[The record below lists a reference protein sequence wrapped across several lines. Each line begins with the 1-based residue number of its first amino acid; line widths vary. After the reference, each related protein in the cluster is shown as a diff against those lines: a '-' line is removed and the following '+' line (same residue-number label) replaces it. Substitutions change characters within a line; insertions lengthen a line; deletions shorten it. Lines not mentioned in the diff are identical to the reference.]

1 MKLIPALLIM
11 MASFLSSGWANE
23 LAVGAKLPPVTATDQ
38 DGKPVDLAAE
48 TAKGWTV
55 FFFYPRASTPGCTAQ
70 ACSLR
75 DAHAD
80 LLAKGIKVFGVST
93 DKPESQAKFKS
104 EQKLPYTLLADPDQ
118 KVIQAFGVPVLLG
131 AAKRQAYLLKDG
143 VVVWRDTSA
152 STKTQAADVLK
163 AWETLQTPPAS

>member
-1 MKLIPALLIM
+1 MKAITTVLIM
-11 MASFLSSGWANE
+11 MASFLSSGWSNE

-93 DKPESQAKFKS
+93 DKAESQAKFKS

-118 KVIQAFGVPVLLG
+118 KVTGAFGVPVLCTMQGEDAFL
-131 AAKRQAYLLKDG
+131 
-143 VVVWRDTSA
+143 
-152 STKTQAADVLK
+152 DVR
-163 AWETLQTPPAS
+163 